1 MFLSGESTCSF
12 GNKSRFLDQA
22 DGKAWQR
29 LGKLPSC
36 VNMAE
41 AGKYLSNS
49 SMIIPAYTN

>member
-1 MFLSGESTCSF
+1 MVNQHVRLEINRG
-12 GNKSRFLDQA
+12 FLDQA